1 MQRKSTPLELLRASV
16 EQAGITDRVGSFI
29 KMFTGAKR
37 RQIKRT
43 FGKKVS
49 SHGVYFVTKERTL
62 IVITSGK
69 SVAERQPSV
78 SSYEDTR

>member
-1 MQRKSTPLELLRASV
+1 
-16 EQAGITDRVGSFI
+16 
-29 KMFTGAKR
+29 MFTGAKR

>member
-1 MQRKSTPLELLRASV
+1 MQRESTPLELLRASV
-16 EQAGITDRVGSFI
+16 ERAGITDRVGSTI

-37 RQIKRT
+37 RKIKHT

-49 SHGVYFVTKERTL
+49 LHDVHFAIKERTM
-62 IVITSGK
+62 IVIISGK

-78 SSYEDTR
+78 SSYEATR